1 MENIKCNNI
10 NINIKNEVNSKG
22 NISYID
28 EEEMNVMNSGFVNN
42 LNMILATDFYQLTM
56 GAAYYQYN
64 LENNI
69 EEEDDIATFELFIR
83 KFPKHRNYL
92 IFAGLEQALQYLL
105 NARFTEQTIK
115 FLREKEVFKNIDSS
129 FFDEYLP
136 KFKFNV
142 DVWAMKEGNFFFPNE
157 PVIRVQGPLFHAQ
170 IAETYL
176 LNVINFQTLV
186 ASKASRIKTVAPDKV
201 LLEFGTRRSHSPL
214 AGVYAARASY
224 IAGFN
229 GTSNVIADLELG
241 INSTGTMAHSFV
253 QKFDDEL
260 DSFNL
265 YYKIY
270 ERDSI
275 LLIDTYDTEIGA
287 EKSCKFGNNIKGV
300 RIDSGDLIEHAKKVR
315 KILDK
320 NGCEK
325 VLIVASSDLNEYKIK
340 EIIDKKV
347 PIDAFGVGTE
357 LATSRDDPTISG
369 VYKLIEYNNVPKI
382 KISEEK
388 LTYPGKKQVYR
399 ICDKDGM
406 FKEDLLAL
414 ENEPAPPNSEALLI
428 PIIKN
433 GELIKPYPKLD
444 AIQNYY
450 LDNIKKLPDSYKK
463 LKEAKIFKLK
473 VSKKLEQLTNSL
485 SQKYP

>member
-1 MENIKCNNI
+1 MNNI
-10 NINIKNEVNSKG
+10 
-22 NISYID
+22 
-28 EEEMNVMNSGFVNN
+28 NSGFVNDF
-42 LNMILATDFYQLTM
+42 NMILATDFYQLTM
-56 GAAYYQYN
+56 GAAYFQYN

-69 EEEDDIATFELFIR
+69 EESNDIATFELFIR
-83 KFPKHRNYL
+83 KFPRNRNYL
-92 IFAGLEQALQYLL
+92 IFAGLEQAIQYLL
-105 NARFTEQTIK
+105 NASFTERVID
-115 FLREKEVFKNIDSS
+115 FLRHKDVFKNIDSS

-136 KFKFNV
+136 NFKFNV

-157 PVIRVQGPLFHAQ
+157 PVMRVQGPIFHAQ

-176 LNVINFQTLV
+176 LNVINFQSIV

-253 QKFDDEL
+253 QKFDNEQ
-260 DSFNL
+260 DSFDS
-265 YYKIY
+265 YYKTY
-270 ERDSI
+270 DKDSI

-287 EKSCKFGNNIKGV
+287 KKSCKYGNNIMGV
-300 RIDSGDLIEHAKKVR
+300 RLDSGDLIDHAKKVR

-340 EIIDKKV
+340 EIIEKKA

-369 VYKLIEYNNVPKI
+369 VYKLIKYNNVPKI
-382 KISEEK
+382 KVSEEK
-388 LTYPGKKQVYR
+388 LTYPGIKQVYR
-399 ICDKDGM
+399 ICGNDGM
-406 FKEDLLAL
+406 FKEDILSLA
-414 ENEPAPPNSEALLI
+414 NEPIPPNSEPLLI
-428 PIIKN
+428 PIMKN
-433 GELIKPYPKLD
+433 GELITKVPNIDEIQEFYLENIKNLPDFYKQLEKVQVPKVKISEKLQQLTDSLKINYPK
-444 AIQNYY
+444 
-450 LDNIKKLPDSYKK
+450 K
-463 LKEAKIFKLK
+463 
-473 VSKKLEQLTNSL
+473 
-485 SQKYP
+485 

>member
-1 MENIKCNNI
+1 MNI
-10 NINIKNEVNSKG
+10 
-22 NISYID
+22 
-28 EEEMNVMNSGFVNN
+28 MNSVFINDY
-42 LNMILATDFYQLTM
+42 NMILATDFYQLTM

-69 EEEDDIATFELFIR
+69 KEEEDVATFELFIR
-83 KFPKHRNYL
+83 KFPKNRNYL
-92 IFAGLEQALQYLL
+92 IFAGLEQTLQYLL
-105 NARFTEQTIK
+105 NAKFTERTIE

-157 PVIRVQGPLFHAQ
+157 PIMKVQGPVFHAQ

-253 QKFDDEL
+253 QRFEDEL
-260 DSFNL
+260 DSFNA

-270 ERDSI
+270 GKDSI

-300 RIDSGDLIEHAKKVR
+300 RIDSGDLIDHAKKVR

-369 VYKLIEYNNVPKI
+369 VYKLIEYNNIPKI
-382 KISEEK
+382 KVSEEK

-399 ICDKDGM
+399 IYNKEGM
-406 FKEDLLAL
+406 FKEDILSL
-414 ENEPAPPNSEALLI
+414 ENEPVLPNSEALLI
-428 PIIKN
+428 PIMKN
-433 GELIKPYPKLD
+433 GEIIATIPNLD
-444 AIQNYY
+444 EIQAFY
-450 LDNIKKLPDSYKK
+450 LENIKKLPDSYKK
-463 LKEAKIFKLK
+463 LEKTQVSKVK
-473 VSKKLEQLTNSL
+473 VSEKLQQLTDSL
-485 SQKYP
+485 KINYP